1 MLKYIHKKNRSFY
14 LKKILHP
21 IFMFHVRHF
30 PEFLDYCYI
39 YLNELQH
46 QVQGKLLQ
54 PDFID
59 QLRTTLKEGSG

>member
-59 QLRTTLKEGSG
+59 QLRTTLKESSG